1 MTEKTGHFA
10 QFFADSNSAKVK
22 VIVNRIILVF
32 IVAVT
37 TTRRGG
43 SIKNRSMSLRMFWA
57 KIFLTPHILIILF
70 YIIILFCFFAIP
82 VPVPGYSQK

>member
-1 MTEKTGHFA
+1 MIEKTGHFA
-10 QFFADSNSAKVK
+10 QFFADSNTAKVI

-43 SIKNRSMSLRMFWA
+43 IIKNRSLCLRMSGA
-57 KIFLTPHILIILF
+57 KIFLTPHIL
-70 YIIILFCFFAIP
+70 
-82 VPVPGYSQK
+82 